1 MKKLRGR
8 CCMLDQLQAGRRGRI
23 RRHHGCGAIRH
34 RLLSLGFMP
43 DCQVDVIRRAPLG
56 DPIQCRVANSCVTL
70 RRSEARFIEVEEEPV
85 AAVSDETLPEKVV
98 PID

>member
-8 CCMLDQLQAGRRGRI
+8 CCMLDQLAAGKRARI
-23 RRHHGCGAIRH
+23 RRHHGSGAIRH

-43 DCQVDVIRRAPLG
+43 DCQVDVVRRAPLG

-70 RRSEARFIEVEEEPV
+70 RRSEARFIEVEEEPGLV
-85 AAVSDETLPEKVV
+85 LVGETLAESTSP
-98 PID
+98 